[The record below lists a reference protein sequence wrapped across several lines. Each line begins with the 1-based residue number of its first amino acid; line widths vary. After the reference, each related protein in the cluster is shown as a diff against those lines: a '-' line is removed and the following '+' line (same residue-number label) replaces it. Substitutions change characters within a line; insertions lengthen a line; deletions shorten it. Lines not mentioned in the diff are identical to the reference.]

1 MQTDGSGVILPL
13 GLYPPGTDLSSFII
27 IDPVT
32 GQSVSGAGYIVSQ
45 PAINVA
51 QFNGFQPQ
59 DDQGDDGTDSTN
71 GPAADPGFYEVVKIG
86 TDAGP
91 VLPTE

>member
-1 MQTDGSGVILPL
+1 MILPL

-27 IDPVT
+27 IDRVT

-59 DDQGDDGTDSTN
+59 DDPGHDGTDSTN
-71 GPAADPGFYEVVKIG
+71 GPVRRPGFYEVVKM
-86 TDAGP
+86 GP
-91 VLPTE
+91 TL